1 MSSNET
7 FSFDNA
13 APVVAD
19 SSQNDSIESSGIHS
33 SQDGSYSQVTSVARS
48 ESVKRPGPP
57 IEDAERGETRQD
69 RPRSASTSSRT
80 RKASAS
86 SKTASRPS
94 SGRRSQEK
102 SKRTVGSPQDQRK
115 GLNAD
120 ENVGRETSGNV
131 KSRQAIK
138 ESIEDAGR

>member
-69 RPRSASTSSRT
+69 RPIGVHRRHPEPAKLQHR
-80 RKASAS
+80 RRQPADLRLVEDPKRNLREQWDHHRI
-86 SKTASRPS
+86 K
-94 SGRRSQEK
+94 GR
-102 SKRTVGSPQDQRK
+102 D
-115 GLNAD
+115 
-120 ENVGRETSGNV
+120 
-131 KSRQAIK
+131 
-138 ESIEDAGR
+138 